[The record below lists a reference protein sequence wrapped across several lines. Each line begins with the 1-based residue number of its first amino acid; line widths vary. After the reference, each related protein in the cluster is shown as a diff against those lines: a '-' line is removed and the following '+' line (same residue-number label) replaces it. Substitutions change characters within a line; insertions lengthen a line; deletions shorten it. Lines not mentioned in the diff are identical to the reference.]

1 MPSFLSLLSLL
12 GLLST
17 RGVFASPY
25 YSIDHGLNVT
35 MVQRADVSKCAAL
48 SIDDAKKMPG
58 WAKLERYAKDKWGD
72 GDWNIVTN
80 PEDFLGRPANAC
92 VDDSTSNITP
102 KGSPQC
108 TSRVQNLSGTSDG
121 TDGEQVVS
129 VSTGQ
134 STEGSWTV
142 SQSSSFNIGTSFT
155 VDVGFE
161 GLFDAST
168 SITTS
173 TTFENSSGRSFSTTT
188 DSTGTQQVTTKTKD
202 GQNCGTMLE
211 VITCNQ
217 EGEGKVRIVASGYVW
232 FNYEDRRA
240 PKNDPDGDEHYK
252 YSAHIDDIL
261 TLDERSSWMSFNG
274 AVKGISNGHYNQF
287 CNDDVVD

>member
-1 MPSFLSLLSLL
+1 MIP
-12 GLLST
+12 
-17 RGVFASPY
+17 
-25 YSIDHGLNVT
+25 
-35 MVQRADVSKCAAL
+35 RADASKCAAL
-48 SIDDAKKMPG
+48 SIEDAKKMPG
-58 WAKLERYAKDKWGD
+58 WAKLEKYAKDTWGD

-80 PEDFLGRPANAC
+80 PEDFLDRPANAC
-92 VDDSTSNITP
+92 VDDSTTTVTP
-102 KGSPQC
+102 KGSPEC
-108 TSRVQNLSGTSDG
+108 TARVQDLVGTTDG
-121 TDGEQVVS
+121 TDGEQTVS
-129 VSTGQ
+129 IATGQ

-188 DSTGTQQVTTKTKD
+188 DSTGTQKVTTKTKD
-202 GQNCGTMLE
+202 GQNCGTKLE
-211 VITCNQ
+211 VKTCNQ
-217 EGEGKVRIVASGYVW
+217 LGEGRMRFVATGYVW

-240 PKNDPDGDEHYK
+240 PKSDPDGDKHYK
-252 YSAHIDDIL
+252 YSAFIDDIL
-261 TLDERSSWMSFNG
+261 TLDERSSWMSYSGF
-274 AVKGISNGHYNQF
+274 VKGISNGHYNQF